1 MIHLLMFALLLAPA
15 EGVGGRAFTRAVIYV
30 SEMEFV
36 SVAEVRALRKKIRSQ
51 FAGRPLPYSLVD
63 NILGK
68 VSHGHVN
75 NLLRN
80 WYMIP
85 KEDRE
90 KIVFMFEEAGLRHL
104 LFLSFYESGA
114 LVDDL
119 SHKGAVGLYQITMA
133 TAKAHCGIELRED
146 LYDPVVNAA
155 CAIEI
160 LQEKGVRDNLVFG
173 LIMYNGKLKSCPAA
187 GYLACLQEKL
197 RTETDEK
204 KKRQYLGSLMYV
216 PNVLLHQAIGEELL
230 LRRNVAL
237 R

>member
-1 MIHLLMFALLLAPA
+1 MIQLLMFALLLAPA
-15 EGVGGRAFTRAVIYV
+15 EGVGGRAITRAIVHI

-36 SVAEVRALRKKIRSQ
+36 SVAEVRALRKKIQSR
-51 FAGRPLPYSLVD
+51 FAGQPVPYSLVLR
-63 NILGK
+63 ITGK

-85 KEDRE
+85 RSDRE
-90 KIVFMFEEAGLRHL
+90 KILFMFEEAGLRHL
-104 LFLSFYESGA
+104 VFLSFYESGA
-114 LVDDL
+114 LADDL
-119 SHKGAVGLYQITMA
+119 SHKGAIGLYQITMP

-173 LIMYNGKLKSCPAA
+173 LILYNGKLKSCPAA

-197 RTETDEK
+197 KVEADEK
-204 KKRQYLGSLMYV
+204 KRKQYLGSLMYV

-230 LRRNVAL
+230 LRRNLAL
-237 R
+237 